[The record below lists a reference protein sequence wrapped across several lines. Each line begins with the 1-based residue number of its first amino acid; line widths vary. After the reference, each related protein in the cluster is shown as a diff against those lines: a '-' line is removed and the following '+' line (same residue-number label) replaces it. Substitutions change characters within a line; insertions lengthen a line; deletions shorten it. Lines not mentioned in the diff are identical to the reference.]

1 MYLKKFIL
9 KGKFFLSHINKM
21 ENINENN
28 IETDNIE
35 TDNIETD
42 NIEPDVNPEK
52 PKRSFAKYYKS
63 EAVKRAKAK
72 YYQKMKQDET
82 YMQNMRDRAK
92 QIIINIKQTRKL
104 KRIFQI
110 LLSNKKFK
118 FFLIKN
124 NLNFFISLS
133 INFLKF

>member
-1 MYLKKFIL
+1 
-9 KGKFFLSHINKM
+9 M
-21 ENINENN
+21 ENINENSN
-28 IETDNIE
+28 ENNNIE

-82 YMQNMRDRAK
+82 YMQNMRNKSLKWFYQNKAK
-92 QIIINIKQTRKL
+92 SNPANEIEIYLPEIIAE
-104 KRIFQI
+104 
-110 LLSNKKFK
+110 
-118 FFLIKN
+118 
-124 NLNFFISLS
+124 
-133 INFLKF
+133 